1 MCMVSAIGNEWAR
14 STTVTY
20 PFVTWPTPNTDPV
33 SREDLAALRAELEEL
48 RTLLLAARQF
58 DAATS
63 QPDCENEEKIALL
76 KRMAEMVGV
85 DLSDVFAPEGGL
97 IE

>member
-1 MCMVSAIGNEWAR
+1 MCMVSFIGNEWAR
-14 STTVTY
+14 STPVTY
-20 PFVTWPTPNTDPV
+20 PFVTWPTPNTDQV

-48 RTLLLAARQF
+48 RILLLAAKQF
-58 DAATS
+58 DAATN

-85 DLSDVFAPEGGL
+85 DLSDVFAPE
-97 IE
+97 EVS